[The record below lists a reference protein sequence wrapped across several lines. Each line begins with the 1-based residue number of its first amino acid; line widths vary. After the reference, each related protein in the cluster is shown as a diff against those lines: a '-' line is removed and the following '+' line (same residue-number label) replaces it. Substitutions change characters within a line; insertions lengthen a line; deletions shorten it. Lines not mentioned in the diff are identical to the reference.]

1 MKDEQLNELIKVLR
15 LNTNT
20 PHNMANIQALKD
32 MTSQERIVLY
42 NKHCK

>member
-1 MKDEQLNELIKVLR
+1 MDRHMNELIKALG

-20 PHNMANIQALKD
+20 RNNMANIQALKD
-32 MTSQERIVLY
+32 MTPQERIVLY